1 MVTRDNVFFVAHL
14 SNRAL
19 PPLGDIAPAEGLV
32 HVERRRLLCGER
44 VFEWVRIRN
53 YGSDE
58 LVLPLRFELG
68 ADFRDMFEVRGNVRP
83 ARGEQLP
90 TRTGAHDVEFGYRGL
105 DDVVRRSVVAFSRR
119 LAPVEIGRASCRE
132 RVCQYV

>member
-14 SNRAL
+14 TNRAL

-53 YGSDE
+53 YGRQE
-58 LVLPLRFELG
+58 LVLPLRFALG
-68 ADFRDMFEVRGNVRP
+68 AAFRAMFEVRGHVRQ
-83 ARGEQLP
+83 ARVAQLP
-90 TRTGAHDVEFGYRGL
+90 PRNGPQDTDVGYRG
-105 DDVVRRSVVAFSRR
+105 
-119 LAPVEIGRASCRE
+119 P
-132 RVCQYV
+132 